1 MVSIFDKKWWR
12 LSRKVNA
19 YRSLEGAHGWPIVAA
34 DLAEFCYWKKSTN
47 KVSPVTITT
56 DPLAMA
62 QAEGRREVF
71 LRIMEMMDTNDIK
84 IRSWM
89 HDEMM
94 QAERAEDETERF
106 GQ

>member
-1 MVSIFDKKWWR
+1 MTVWDKTWWR
-12 LSRKVNA
+12 LSRKVQA
-19 YRSLEGAHGWPIVAA
+19 YRSLEGAHGFAIVMA
-34 DLAEFCYWKKSTN
+34 DLADFCHYNRPTTKI
-47 KVSPVTITT
+47 SPVTQSV
-56 DPLAMA
+56 DPIAMA

-71 LRIMEMMDTNDIK
+71 LRIKAMMDVNDIK

-94 QAERAEDETERF
+94 QLERVGNENDF